1 MNMNMNATDMQTV
14 VIVGTGLAGG
24 NAAVTLHQE
33 GWRGRIV
40 LLGSEPTIPF
50 GRPPLSKT
58 YLRGEEDL
66 SDWIVK
72 PADWYE
78 EHDIELRTNATVQ
91 LATNRTPG
99 RTVGRTTLWRTR
111 LVSPLRL
118 ALPALACRIDPLELS
133 AFFGFC
139 GGTDLAGQSRRRLHL
154 HPPLVAGVL
163 CLVGRHTNA

>member
-24 NAAVTLHQE
+24 NAAVTLRQE
-33 GWRGRIV
+33 GWRGRII

-78 EHDIELRTNATVQ
+78 EHDIEMPLCSVWILPPVNCSSKTTRRSTTTGWYFALVE
-91 LATNRTPG
+91 ATNTWRFREQPCRASINCAPSPNVKRSVKRPGPVRTP
-99 RTVGRTTLWRTR
+99 
-111 LVSPLRL
+111 
-118 ALPALACRIDPLELS
+118 
-133 AFFGFC
+133 
-139 GGTDLAGQSRRRLHL
+139 
-154 HPPLVAGVL
+154 
-163 CLVGRHTNA
+163 

>member
-24 NAAVTLHQE
+24 NAAVTLRQE
-33 GWRGRIV
+33 GWRGRII

-91 LATNRTPG
+91 RVDTAPSQLQLEDDTALATHDQIEIAQTD
-99 RTVGRTTLWRTR
+99 VEIR
-111 LVSPLRL
+111 LCRRAHL
-118 ALPALACRIDPLELS
+118 AI
-133 AFFGFC
+133 
-139 GGTDLAGQSRRRLHL
+139 QSRRRLHL

>member
-24 NAAVTLHQE
+24 NAAVTLRQE
-33 GWRGRIV
+33 GWRGRII

-91 LATNRTPG
+91 RVDTAPSQLHLEDDTA
-99 RTVGRTTLWRTR
+99 LDYD
-111 LVSPLRL
+111 RL
-118 ALPALACRIDPLELS
+118 AL
-133 AFFGFC
+133 
-139 GGTDLAGQSRRRLHL
+139 
-154 HPPLVAGVL
+154 
-163 CLVGRHTNA
+163 